1 LNTKLQ
7 RSRGRADGST
17 KAADPSPRLF
27 RGRTAEEAVLTAI
40 AALGEDAEVVD
51 ARRVRRAGVLG
62 LFAGEH
68 VEVTARPRG
77 GAPSTFERTL
87 HRAIDDRARDH
98 IAMDGTVVDDRLV
111 DLRGVDLRGVDLRD
125 VDLRDVD
132 LRDVDLRGV
141 DLRGVDLRDDVDL
154 RDGARARDTPPT
166 SRLPARFGDDDLV
179 PLPDPPAGTEARA
192 ILSLAPPPPLPA
204 GIAVAA
210 NPAVIDLRSHAQNRA
225 RAAQLAPPPPPP
237 PPQQPRPA
245 RARSVVDLISGGD
258 GSNRETSTVRWGRA
272 ELRAIAVPQV
282 VLDHLPVADPVS
294 DALWT
299 MALETAIWWA
309 LRKHR
314 PRTNLVVDGYGAEG
328 AMALLEAVVE
338 GHVIRYLHL
347 GERSVDATP
356 QELAKAVRSC
366 LPR

>member
-27 RGRTAEEAVLTAI
+27 RGRTAEEAVLSAI

-87 HRAIDDRARDH
+87 HRAIDDRAMNP
-98 IAMDGTVVDDRLV
+98 IVDDGVVV
-111 DLRGVDLRGVDLRD
+111 DLREPAPATTGGD
-125 VDLRDVD
+125 
-132 LRDVDLRGV
+132 
-141 DLRGVDLRDDVDL
+141 
-154 RDGARARDTPPT
+154 APRA

-225 RAAQLAPPPPPP
+225 RAARLAPPPPPP
-237 PPQQPRPA
+237 PPPPQPRPA
-245 RARSVVDLISGGD
+245 RSPSVIDLIAGRD
-258 GSNRETSTVRWGRA
+258 GSDRETSTVRWGRA
-272 ELRAIAVPQV
+272 ELRAIGVPQV

-294 DALWT
+294 DTLWT